1 MNAIDIHN
9 IKEELKARNVKFEKG
24 GILDTEWIQ
33 RQTSDELKRIISDY
47 EKAEKKEIVA
57 KIQKILDNAFE
68 KYGDDVSNMLVLQY
82 VNRNYYDVDTWDAYD
97 DWGSVYWEDKD
108 NTNFKPLGYNWD
120 PEESETHNKASEL
133 QDIADDILKLLKKVV
148 KTTDPEKVADT
159 DACNCE
165 WFSYTAI
172 TKDLKFVTFT
182 INYSGDVFSK
192 GEEYDVI
199 DDLTKI

>member
-9 IKEELKARNVKFEKG
+9 IKEELKARKVKFEKG
-24 GILDTEWIQ
+24 GTFDTEWIQ
-33 RQTSDELKRIISDY
+33 RQTSDELKRIVSDY

-57 KIQKILDNAFE
+57 KIKKILDNAFE

-97 DWGSVYWEDKD
+97 DWGTVYWDNDE
-108 NTNFKPLGYNWD
+108 NTNFKPIGWNWN
-120 PEESETHNKASEL
+120 EEDKETHNKASEL
-133 QDIADDILKLLKKVV
+133 ADTANEILDLLKKVV
-148 KTTDPEKVADT
+148 KDTDPENVADT

-165 WFSYTAI
+165 WYSYTAI

-182 INYSGDVFSK
+182 INYCGYVFSH
-192 GEEYDVI
+192 GEKYDVI